1 VTNLCLAVIRAWKQE
16 YHGDAHKILIRAM
29 DELHMLPLSRNYA
42 KIMPITQSSGTG
54 KSKTVEMVGKE
65 RILLPLCLREEL
77 GDKAYGASYGF
88 KDMTFSQTHLLQ
100 HIPLPTR

>member
-1 VTNLCLAVIRAWKQE
+1 
-16 YHGDAHKILIRAM
+16 M

-42 KIMPITQSSGTG
+42 KIMAIVQSSGTG

-77 GDKAYGASYGF
+77 GDNVYGASYGF
-88 KDMTFSQTHLLQ
+88 REMTFYQTRLFQ